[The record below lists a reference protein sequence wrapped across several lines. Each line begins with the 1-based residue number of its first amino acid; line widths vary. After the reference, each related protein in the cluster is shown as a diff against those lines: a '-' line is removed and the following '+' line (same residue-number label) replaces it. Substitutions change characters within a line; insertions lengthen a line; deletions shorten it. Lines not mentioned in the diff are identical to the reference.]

1 MMVIMLTKTGT
12 DYDGDDDEN
21 YDKVFKRVYQL
32 FYKFTLINLW
42 RMEEV

>member
-21 YDKVFKRVYQL
+21 YDKVFKE
-32 FYKFTLINLW
+32 FTNCFTNSL
-42 RMEEV
+42 